1 MDRLKTSALRQN
13 VTFWST
19 SFRRDMK
26 ANTNPRAIRGLF
38 FFSRRI
44 PFEVGFNLFSFSL
57 CQTFS
62 DASNS
67 FLLCKTIFKLFIMF
81 SASRSGRMAKHV
93 ANFFFPI
100 MSHTARLHFHIFFT
114 SLRFICWWCKKAIL
128 HSDYRPQKLS
138 QKADCW
144 ILMLS
149 SIFLLCCGLCNRIW
163 TRCTITWGRSIPVSP
178 ARRNHICTR

>member
-1 MDRLKTSALRQN
+1 MAVRGDFSAVINTQAHPFMDRLKTSALRQN

-44 PFEVGFNLFSFSL
+44 PFEVGFNLFSFSS
-57 CQTFS
+57 CQTFA

-93 ANFFFPI
+93 ANFFSYHVTYSSSPFPHFLHVASVYLL
-100 MSHTARLHFHIFFT
+100 MMQKSH
-114 SLRFICWWCKKAIL
+114 
-128 HSDYRPQKLS
+128 
-138 QKADCW
+138 
-144 ILMLS
+144 
-149 SIFLLCCGLCNRIW
+149 
-163 TRCTITWGRSIPVSP
+163 SP
-178 ARRNHICTR
+178 F